1 MFAPML
7 EDIREWFEIRC
18 CVIGLTIIRLA
29 AIYWLIVIAARFFT
43 REPLLYR
50 YSLDSYTQETVP
62 VLSLLCVQVIALL
75 YQLVKRLLLGTA
87 ADSIV
92 LMNSSPKI
100 AAGSGVIL
108 GFWVWSGP
116 APGAHYVLPVLLVA
130 VSVIAALAVRWG
142 PLARDGARTQVAVS
156 ADVVSGAENVARASV
171 PTRTFRDIHGH
182 QELKARLLNVAA
194 TVLAQRDEGGQQPAR
209 NGILL
214 YGAPG
219 NGKTVFAEA
228 LAGELRLPLLTLT
241 YAEVASPWVGEK
253 TSRVRAAFQ
262 EAIRRRACVLFVDE
276 IDSFLE
282 SRDAAGP
289 GTVKEDRDLVNALL
303 TLMVDIRR
311 SNVVLVAATNHLDRL
326 DAAAVREGRFD
337 FKIEIPAPDFAARIR
352 LLRDSIRAHLPHA
365 DVAANI
371 LDAVARR
378 WNGYSTK
385 RILAIVEELPSVLS
399 STGRRDPV
407 FEDFMIALRA
417 VQGHAA
423 ARLENV
429 RPISELVLSD
439 RTRRGLENA
448 CARMRDPERTE
459 AHGGTL
465 PTGLVFFGPPGT
477 GKTAAAKAM
486 AHELGWTFL
495 AVTGAELSRD
505 LEALN
510 RLYAKAQEL
519 RPAVIFIDEAD
530 ELLRHR
536 DYSAATAA
544 TNKLLTMMDGAGERV
559 RDVVWIA
566 ATNHVEQ
573 VDPALLRGGRFSEKI
588 AFDLPTYDAVV
599 THVESWL
606 DNRKVALEATFDV
619 KGLVELI
626 GDCSIADAEAVMQ
639 TAVNLALGR
648 GSVPVQ
654 LTKLDVVHAAELVI
668 GSDAQSAGI

>member
-1 MFAPML
+1 ML
-7 EDIREWFEIRC
+7 REIREWFEIRC
-18 CVIGLTIIRLA
+18 CVIGLTVIRLA
-29 AIYWLIVIAARFFT
+29 AIYWLIVIAAKFFT
-43 REPLLYR
+43 REPLLYH
-50 YSLDSYTQETVP
+50 YSPGSYTQETVP
-62 VLSLLCVQVIALL
+62 VLSLLLVQVIVLL
-75 YQLVKRLLLGTA
+75 YQVMKRLLLGIA
-87 ADSIV
+87 ADSLI
-92 LMNSSPKI
+92 LLTSSPKI
-100 AAGSGVIL
+100 AAGSGVIF
-108 GFWVWSGP
+108 GFWLWSGP
-116 APGAHYVLPVLLVA
+116 APGAHYALPVLLVA
-130 VSVIAALAVRWG
+130 VSVTSALAVRRG
-142 PLARDGARTQVAVS
+142 PLARDAARRRVAVS
-156 ADVVSGAENVARASV
+156 ADDVVGAENVARASV
-171 PTRTFRDIHGH
+171 PTRTFKDIHGH
-182 QELKARLLNVAA
+182 EELKTRLSNAA
-194 TVLAQRDEGGQQPAR
+194 AAVLAQRVERGQQPPR

-241 YAEVASPWVGEK
+241 YAEVASRWVGEK
-253 TSRVRAAFQ
+253 TGRVRTAFQ
-262 EAIRRRACVLFVDE
+262 EAIRRQPCVLFVDE

-282 SRDAAGP
+282 SRDAAGQ

-311 SNVVLVAATNHLDRL
+311 FNVVLVAATNHLDRL
-326 DAAAVREGRFD
+326 DVAAVREGRFD
-337 FKIEIPAPDFAARIR
+337 FKIEISAPDFAARIG
-352 LLRDSIRAHLPHA
+352 LLRDAVRAHLPHA
-365 DVAANI
+365 DVPANI

-385 RILAIVEELPSVLS
+385 RILSIVEELPLVLS
-399 STGRRDPV
+399 RTGRRDPA
-407 FEDFMIALRA
+407 FQDFMVALRT
-417 VQGHAA
+417 VQGHAV
-423 ARLENV
+423 ARMENV
-429 RPISELVLSD
+429 RPMSELVLSE

-465 PTGLVFFGPPGT
+465 PSGVLFFGPPGT

-510 RLYAKAQEL
+510 RLYSKAQEL
-519 RPAVIFIDEAD
+519 RPALIFIDEAD

-536 DYSAATAA
+536 DYSAASAA

-566 ATNHVEQ
+566 ATNHAEQ
-573 VDPALLRGGRFSEKI
+573 AEPALLRGGRFSEKI
-588 AFDLPTYDAVV
+588 AFDLPTYGAVV
-599 THVESWL
+599 THVGMWL
-606 DNRKVALEATFDV
+606 HTKKVALEATFEV
-619 KGLVELI
+619 TGLVELI

-648 GSVPVQ
+648 GTSPVL
-654 LTKLDVVHAAELVI
+654 LTRLDVVHAVEMVI
-668 GSDAQSAGI
+668 GSDAHRSCDLR

>member
-1 MFAPML
+1 MFR
-7 EDIREWFEIRC
+7 DIREWFELRF
-18 CVIGLTIIRLA
+18 CVIALIVIRLA
-29 AIYWLIVIAARFFT
+29 AIYWLIVIAARYFT

-50 YSLDSYTQETVP
+50 YSPDTYTQETVP
-62 VLSLLCVQVIALL
+62 VLGLLFVQVIALL
-75 YQLVKRLLLGTA
+75 YQLVKRLFLGTA
-87 ADSIV
+87 ADSII
-92 LMNSSPKI
+92 LLNSSPKI
-100 AAGSGVIL
+100 AAGSGVVL

-116 APGAHYVLPVLLVA
+116 APGAHYVPLVLLVA
-130 VSVIAALAVRWG
+130 VSVLGALGVRRGPFARDAARRQVALA
-142 PLARDGARTQVAVS
+142 
-156 ADVVSGAENVARASV
+156 ADVAAEADNVARASM

-182 QELKARLLNVAA
+182 EELKIRLLNVAA
-194 TVLAQRDEGGQQPAR
+194 DVLAQEAKGGQHSAR

-214 YGAPG
+214 HGAAG

-241 YAEVASPWVGEK
+241 YAEVASRWVGEK

-262 EAIRRRACVLFVDE
+262 EAIRERACVFFIDE

-282 SRDAAGP
+282 SRDAVGP

-311 SNVVLVAATNHLDRL
+311 FNVVLVAATNHLDRL

-337 FKIEIPAPDFAARIR
+337 FKIEIPAPDFAARVG
-352 LLRDSIRAHLPHA
+352 LLCDALRTHLPHV
-365 DVAANI
+365 DVPVTI
-371 LDAVARR
+371 LEAVARR

-385 RILAIVEELPSVLS
+385 RLLSIVEELPSVLS
-399 STGRRDPV
+399 RAGRIDPT
-407 FEDFMIALRA
+407 FADFMVALRA

-423 ARLENV
+423 ARLDDV
-429 RPISELVLSD
+429 RQIRDLVLSD

-459 AHGGTL
+459 SYGGTL
-465 PTGLVFFGPPGT
+465 PTGIVFFGPPGT
-477 GKTAAAKAM
+477 GKTAAAKGM

-519 RPAVIFIDEAD
+519 RPALIFIDEAD

-536 DYSAATAA
+536 DYSAATAT
-544 TNKLLTMMDGAGERV
+544 TNKLLTILDGAGERV

-566 ATNHVEQ
+566 ATNHMDQ

-588 AFDLPTYDAVV
+588 AFDLPTYRAVV
-599 THVESWL
+599 AHVESWL
-606 DNRKVALEATFDV
+606 QTRKVALEATFEV
-619 KGLVELI
+619 AALVELI
-626 GDCSIADAEAVMQ
+626 GDCSIADVEAVLQ

-654 LTKLDVVHAAELVI
+654 LTGLDVVHAVELVI
-668 GSDAQSAGI
+668 GSDAHRAGI

>member
-7 EDIREWFEIRC
+7 REIREWFELRC
-18 CVIGLTIIRLA
+18 CVVGITVIRLA

-50 YSLDSYTQETVP
+50 YSPDTYTQETVP
-62 VLSLLCVQVIALL
+62 VLSLLSVQVIALL
-75 YQLVKRLLLGTA
+75 YQLMKRLLLGMA
-87 ADSIV
+87 ADSII
-92 LMNSSPKI
+92 LLNSSPKI

-130 VSVIAALAVRWG
+130 VSVIAALAVRRG
-142 PLARDGARTQVAVS
+142 PLARDAAHRQVAVS
-156 ADVVSGAENVARASV
+156 ADVVGGADGVARASM

-182 QELKARLLNVAA
+182 DELKIRLSNVAA
-194 TVLAQRDEGGQQPAR
+194 AVLAQKTKGAQHPSR

-214 YGAPG
+214 HGGAG

-241 YAEVASPWVGEK
+241 YAEVASKWVGEK
-253 TSRVRAAFQ
+253 TSRVSAAFQ
-262 EAIRRRACVLFVDE
+262 EAIRRQPCVLFIDE

-282 SRDAAGP
+282 SRDTAGS

-311 SNVVLVAATNHLDRL
+311 FNVVLVAATNHLERL

-337 FKIEIPAPDFAARIR
+337 FKIEIPAPDFASRIG
-352 LLRDSIRAHLPHA
+352 LLRDALRVHLPHA
-365 DVAANI
+365 DVPVNI

-399 STGRRDPV
+399 GAGRKDPA
-407 FEDFMIALRA
+407 FQDFMVALRA

-429 RPISELVLSD
+429 RSISELVLSD

-459 AHGGTL
+459 SHGGTL
-465 PTGLVFFGPPGT
+465 PTGIVFFGPPGT

-510 RLYAKAQEL
+510 RLYGKAQEL
-519 RPAVIFIDEAD
+519 RPALIFIG
-530 ELLRHR
+530 
-536 DYSAATAA
+536 
-544 TNKLLTMMDGAGERV
+544 NQWDGRPHP
-559 RDVVWIA
+559 IA
-566 ATNHVEQ
+566 ASMCQSGSVIDH
-573 VDPALLRGGRFSEKI
+573 S
-588 AFDLPTYDAVV
+588 
-599 THVESWL
+599 
-606 DNRKVALEATFDV
+606 NRKGRPPCRLRQSV
-619 KGLVELI
+619 
-626 GDCSIADAEAVMQ
+626 SILRR
-639 TAVNLALGR
+639 TSSRSTG
-648 GSVPVQ
+648 
-654 LTKLDVVHAAELVI
+654 
-668 GSDAQSAGI
+668 

>member
-1 MFAPML
+1 MFVPML
-7 EDIREWFEIRC
+7 REIREWFEIRC

-50 YSLDSYTQETVP
+50 YSPDTYTQETVP
-62 VLSLLCVQVIALL
+62 VLSLLSVQVIALL
-75 YQLVKRLLLGTA
+75 YQLMKRFLLGMA
-87 ADSIV
+87 ADSLI
-92 LMNSSPKI
+92 LLNSSPKI
-100 AAGSGVIL
+100 AAGSGVLL

-130 VSVIAALAVRWG
+130 VSVIAALAVRRG
-142 PLARDGARTQVAVS
+142 PLARDAARRQVAVS
-156 ADVVSGAENVARASV
+156 ADVGGGESVARASV

-182 QELKARLLNVAA
+182 EELKTRLSNVAA
-194 TVLAQRDEGGQQPAR
+194 AVLAQKGHTGPHLAR

-214 YGAPG
+214 YGPPG
-219 NGKTVFAEA
+219 SGKTVFAEA

-241 YAEVASPWVGEK
+241 YAEVASRWVGEK

-262 EAIRRRACVLFVDE
+262 EAIRRQPCVLFVDE
-276 IDSFLE
+276 VDSFLE
-282 SRDAAGP
+282 SRDATGP

-303 TLMVDIRR
+303 TLMIDIRR

-337 FKIEIPAPDFAARIR
+337 FKIEIPAPDFAARIG

-365 DVAANI
+365 DVPANI

-385 RILAIVEELPSVLS
+385 RILSIVEELPSVLS
-399 STGRRDPV
+399 RAGRRDPA
-407 FEDFMIALRA
+407 FQDFMIALRA

-429 RPISELVLSD
+429 RPISELVLSE

-459 AHGGTL
+459 SHGGTL
-465 PTGLVFFGPPGT
+465 PTGIVFFGPPGT

-486 AHELGWTFL
+486 AHELDWTFL

-510 RLYAKAQEL
+510 RLYGKAQEL
-519 RPAVIFIDEAD
+519 RPALIFIDEAD

-536 DYSAATAA
+536 EYSAASAA

-573 VDPALLRGGRFSEKI
+573 ADPALLRGGRFSEKI

-606 DNRKVALEATFDV
+606 HTRNVALEATFDV
-619 KGLVELI
+619 PGLVELI

-639 TAVNLALGR
+639 AAVNLALGR

-654 LTKLDVVHAAELVI
+654 LTRLDVVHAAELVI
-668 GSDAQSAGI
+668 GSDAHRAGN

>member
-1 MFAPML
+1 ML
-7 EDIREWFEIRC
+7 REIREWFEIRC

-50 YSLDSYTQETVP
+50 YSPDTYTQETVP
-62 VLSLLCVQVIALL
+62 VLSLLSVQVIALV
-75 YQLVKRLLLGTA
+75 YQVMKRFLIGMA
-87 ADSIV
+87 ADSLI
-92 LMNSSPKI
+92 LLNSSPKI

-130 VSVIAALAVRWG
+130 VSVIASVAVRRG
-142 PLARDGARTQVAVS
+142 PLARDAARGQVAVS
-156 ADVVSGAENVARASV
+156 TDVVGGAENVARAIV

-182 QELKARLLNVAA
+182 EELKTRLSNVAA
-194 TVLAQRDEGGQQPAR
+194 AVLAQKGHTGPYLPR

-214 YGAPG
+214 YGPPG
-219 NGKTVFAEA
+219 SGKTVFAEA

-241 YAEVASPWVGEK
+241 NADVASRWVGEK

-262 EAIRRRACVLFVDE
+262 EAMRRQPCVLFVDE

-303 TLMVDIRR
+303 TLMVDVRR

-337 FKIEIPAPDFAARIR
+337 FKIEIPAPDFAARIG
-352 LLRDSIRAHLPHA
+352 LLRDALGAHLPHA
-365 DVAANI
+365 NVPVNI

-385 RILAIVEELPSVLS
+385 RILSIVEELPSVLS
-399 STGRRDPV
+399 RAGRRVPS
-407 FEDFMIALRA
+407 FQDFMAALRA

-429 RPISELVLSD
+429 RPVSELVLSE

-465 PTGLVFFGPPGT
+465 PTGVVFFGPPGT

-519 RPAVIFIDEAD
+519 RPALIFIDEAD

-536 DYSAATAA
+536 DYSAASAA

-566 ATNHVEQ
+566 ATNHLEQ

-588 AFDLPTYDAVV
+588 VFDLPSYDAVV

-606 DNRKVALEATFDV
+606 HTRKVVLEATFDV
-619 KGLVELI
+619 RGLVELI
-626 GDCSIADAEAVMQ
+626 GDCSIADVEAVMQ

-654 LTKLDVVHAAELVI
+654 LSRLDVVHAAELVI
-668 GSDAQSAGI
+668 GSDAHGAGI